1 VRLIVVGAGGHASVV
16 IDAARLALPG
26 CDIVGLVDD
35 AVTVGERVAG
45 SLVLGQLAE
54 LDRFPHDAVALAVGD
69 NTARA
74 RIFESLRE
82 AGERLPTIVHP
93 SAVVAPS
100 ATLGAG
106 TVVLANGVIN
116 ADAVVEDNVIVN
128 TAATID
134 HHSRI
139 GRHVHIA
146 PGVHLAGGC
155 RVGEGA
161 ALGIGTVV
169 GPAVRIGEHTL
180 VGAGSVV
187 LEDLPADVIAYGSP
201 ARVIRPRTK
210 SDTFH

>member
-16 IDAARLALPG
+16 IDAAKLALPD
-26 CDIVGLVDD
+26 CEVVGLVDD
-35 AVTVGERVAG
+35 AVAVGERVSG
-45 SLVLGQLAE
+45 SVVLGPIAE
-54 LDRFPHDAVALAVGD
+54 IDRFPHDAVALAVGD

-74 RIFESLRE
+74 RIFESLRTI
-82 AGERLPTIVHP
+82 GEQLPTLVHP
-93 SAVVAPS
+93 SAAVAPS
-100 ATLGAG
+100 AKVGAG
-106 TVVLANGVIN
+106 TVVLAHAVIN
-116 ADAVVEDNVIVN
+116 AEAVVEDNVIVN

-155 RVGEGA
+155 RVGEGG

-169 GPAVRIGEHTL
+169 APTVSIGARTF